1 MKKKYETEKEFSTL
15 VRCLPALAF
24 VPECDVASIFN
35 ALSKKFPDTEPC
47 KKLLEYFEKTYIH
60 VKCRNNRKKAPL
72 YPIKLWNH
80 FDSAQNELP
89 KTTNA
94 TEGYHNA
101 LQSLFL
107 CSHPTI
113 WKLIRGLE
121 KDMHVHR
128 HTLAQASVQNVE
140 RRKTKYQKQS
150 TRLAE
155 MVSAYPNEGSDNEK
169 LAYLRSVS
177 LITIGGQNK

>member
-24 VPECDVASIFN
+24 VPETDVPSVFT
-35 ALSKKFPDTEPC
+35 ALSKLFPNTEPC
-47 KKLLEYFEKTYIH
+47 KNLLDYFETTYIH
-60 VKCRNNRKKAPL
+60 EKARNGRKKAPL
-72 YPIKLWNH
+72 FPINLWNH
-80 FDSAQNELP
+80 FDSAMNELP

-121 KDMHVHR
+121 KDIAIHR
-128 HTLAQASVQNVE
+128 HTLSQASVRNIE
-140 RRKTKYQKQS
+140 PKRSKYQKQA
-150 TRLAE
+150 TRLIKRAI
-155 MVSAYPNEGSDNEK
+155 N
-169 LAYLRSVS
+169 
-177 LITIGGQNK
+177 

>member
-1 MKKKYETEKEFSTL
+1 MRGQGE
-15 VRCLPALAF
+15 RDDA
-24 VPECDVASIFN
+24 
-35 ALSKKFPDTEPC
+35 
-47 KKLLEYFEKTYIH
+47 H
-60 VKCRNNRKKAPL
+60 Q
-72 YPIKLWNH
+72 LWNH
-80 FDSAQNELP
+80 FDSAQYELP

-107 CSHPTI
+107 CSHQTI

-150 TRLAE
+150 TCLAE
-155 MVSAYPNEGSDNEK
+155 MVSAYPNDNEK